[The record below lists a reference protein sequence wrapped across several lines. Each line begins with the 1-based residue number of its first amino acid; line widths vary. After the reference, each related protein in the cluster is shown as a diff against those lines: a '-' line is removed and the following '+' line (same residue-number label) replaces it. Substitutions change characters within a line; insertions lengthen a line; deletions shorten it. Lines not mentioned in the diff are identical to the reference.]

1 MVYGVSERMTLE
13 TMWLIAQILVAIT
26 TILGIAAVMGVSVYF
41 WRERQKHYREFTMKR
56 LQRRPVSRTEQRY
69 TPERE
74 DSAE

>member
-1 MVYGVSERMTLE
+1 MTLE
-13 TMWLIAQILVAIT
+13 TMWLIAKILVAIT
-26 TILGIAAVMGVSVYF
+26 TILGIAAVVGTIVFF
-41 WRERQKHYREFTMKR
+41 WREHQRYYREFTMKR